1 MSGFSLTLTGRHFH
15 SIFFLTKVR
24 RWPLPMIWWVS
35 LDFLQYTLQ
44 KAPLCFAWFI
54 TTGPVGQ
61 IPSHWEIYWITC
73 QATAGLPRSDLSS
86 GFRGAFPVLADA
98 ASFWEGYGGGGAA
111 FTSRFSEK
119 WRKACDSVHSERMIT
134 GRRADGTKWDKV
146 GLTLKKV

>member
-98 ASFWEGYGGGGAA
+98 ASFWEKQLFIFPHNYKVLEQGK
-111 FTSRFSEK
+111 TI
-119 WRKACDSVHSERMIT
+119 WRLSSPT
-134 GRRADGTKWDKV
+134 WLLRRKICTNV
-146 GLTLKKV
+146 GLLHNSVFFLL